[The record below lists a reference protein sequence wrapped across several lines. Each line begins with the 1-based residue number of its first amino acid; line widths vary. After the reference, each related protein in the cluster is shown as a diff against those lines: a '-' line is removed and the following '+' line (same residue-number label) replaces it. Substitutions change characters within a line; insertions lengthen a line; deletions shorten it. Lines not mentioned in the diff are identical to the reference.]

1 MPCFTAMRAEIALM
15 SGSAFAVTHHA
26 FSSGAGRTSDGNG
39 SHASTLKSPSYTK
52 SVSWQHYPH
61 SRTGKIMRDWH
72 RQRKTD
78 PLSVA
83 CRPFFGR
90 SGRAANGLSGGKTVA
105 SIIR

>member
-52 SVSWQHYPH
+52 SVSWQHYLDNI
-61 SRTGKIMRDWH
+61 SNTSKI
-72 RQRKTD
+72 
-78 PLSVA
+78 
-83 CRPFFGR
+83 PFIG
-90 SGRAANGLSGGKTVA
+90 
-105 SIIR
+105 IINIDINIATSNSN